1 MGGGLILNSPFDA
14 SWSAV
19 TAGDFNGD
27 GRADL
32 VWQRA
37 SDGLAEVQFLNGTNG
52 VGGGVLGNNPF
63 GPDWSV
69 VAAGDFNGDGKSDLV
84 WHRASDGLTEIQFL
98 NGNNGVGGG
107 LILNSPFD
115 KNWNVVAAGDFNGDG
130 KSDLVWQRQSD
141 GLVEIQLLNGNVGVG
156 GGVIDNN
163 PFGAEWQVAGA
174 GDVNGDGKADLF
186 WQRSSD
192 GLVETQFL
200 SGTTSLGGGVS
211 GSNPFAPQFRVAATG
226 DFNGDG
232 TADILYRD
240 VTFSG
245 SAQVRLLD
253 GLTGVGGGTL
263 NSP

>member
-1 MGGGLILNSPFDA
+1 
-14 SWSAV
+14 
-19 TAGDFNGD
+19 
-27 GRADL
+27 
-32 VWQRA
+32 
-37 SDGLAEVQFLNGTNG
+37 
-52 VGGGVLGNNPF
+52 
-63 GPDWSV
+63 
-69 VAAGDFNGDGKSDLV
+69 
-84 WHRASDGLTEIQFL
+84 
-98 NGNNGVGGG
+98 
-107 LILNSPFD
+107 
-115 KNWNVVAAGDFNGDG
+115 
-130 KSDLVWQRQSD
+130 
-141 GLVEIQLLNGNVGVG
+141 
-156 GGVIDNN
+156 
-163 PFGAEWQVAGA
+163 VAGA

-211 GSNPFAPQFRVAATG
+211 VSNPFAPQFRVAATG